1 MEAIVNA
8 TSELGSEWRNLLFK
22 YLDPECVNLRFNH
35 HMESFL
41 GRSTEQAAILDLLM
55 SFADL
60 EQLPVMY
67 AVVASHE
74 TAVSRFSDSRVQNLV
89 KKKIEEPLDT
99 WIRPKV

>member
-1 MEAIVNA
+1 
-8 TSELGSEWRNLLFK
+8 
-22 YLDPECVNLRFNH
+22 
-35 HMESFL
+35 
-41 GRSTEQAAILDLLM
+41 M